1 MSNINLIFI
10 FKGNK
15 ITLQCQVTEKL
26 KDVFQRFASKI
37 EKDVKDLEFY
47 FNSMRLVPCDKTL
60 FNLQIKSFS
69 EINAVATDVT
79 GA

>member
-10 FKGNK
+10 FKGN
-15 ITLQCQVTEKL
+15 IIALQCQVTEKL
-26 KDVFQRFASKI
+26 KDVFQRFANKI
-37 EKDVKDLEFY
+37 EIDVIYLDFY

-60 FNLQIKSFS
+60 FNLQIKNFS
-69 EINAVATDVT
+69 QINAVPKDVF